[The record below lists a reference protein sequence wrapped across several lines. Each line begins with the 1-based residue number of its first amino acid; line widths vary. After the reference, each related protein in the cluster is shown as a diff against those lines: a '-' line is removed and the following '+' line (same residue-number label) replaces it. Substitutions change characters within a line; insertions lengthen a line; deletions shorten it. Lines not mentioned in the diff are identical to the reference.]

1 MRTTLTIED
10 DLAQALKRRAQES
23 GRSFKSLVNE
33 ALRAGLEE
41 TASEPARRPYRLEP
55 VAMGQ
60 ITAGLEMDKALS
72 LAGRLE
78 DDELARKL
86 ELRK

>member
-1 MRTTLTIED
+1 MRTTLTID
-10 DLAQALKRRAQES
+10 DDVARALKRRAQET
-23 GRSFKSLVNE
+23 GRSFKALVNE

-41 TASEPARRPYRLEP
+41 TASEPLRRPYRLEP

-60 ITAGLEMDKALS
+60 VTNGYDMDKALVI
-72 LAGRLE
+72 AGSLE
-78 DDELARKL
+78 DEELTRKL